1 MKTLSLSSISLLIVL
16 FCSCSGRDLID
27 EGRYHTFAVNVASK
41 AIKDSID
48 WTNATELPVFEFSDR
63 KVLKI
68 ENDYLSSFGDT
79 VFRYRFTDT
88 YLILKSK
95 NQRNKYKYRIRKS
108 KSKTELLLDIYSD
121 NLNTIDLIQNREI
134 Q

>member
-48 WTNATELPVFEFSDR
+48 WTMQLNFPCLNSR
-63 KVLKI
+63 M
-68 ENDYLSSFGDT
+68 G
-79 VFRYRFTDT
+79 RY
-88 YLILKSK
+88 
-95 NQRNKYKYRIRKS
+95 
-108 KSKTELLLDIYSD
+108 
-121 NLNTIDLIQNREI
+121 
-134 Q
+134 